1 MNISVPLCTS
11 ITSRKLTSLTSDIFT
26 LTSHQIAS
34 EKSRETE
41 RFHRL
46 TLTRDIRNLRVGIKK
61 AANTYSWG
69 THRPWAARGTGGT
82 FQCDIRRRCAGAWA
96 RTDIRRAIWDW
107 ESPRPRA
114 ADSRCRARSLDAP
127 PASRP
132 DAKTDAR
139 LLCWS
144 SMKADLPLWET
155 GVLEVVLSPPLPPG
169 GPGVTEPRP
178 A

>member
-1 MNISVPLCTS
+1 MRAPFNKINFVISHDTFAIFHCRYGGCTDPDRCGNGDFTDLS
-11 ITSRKLTSLTSDIFT
+11 KLDIHT
-26 LTSHQIAS
+26 RS
-34 EKSRETE
+34 KS
-41 RFHRL
+41 
-46 TLTRDIRNLRVGIKK
+46 TRIKK

-132 DAKTDAR
+132 DAKIDGRQR

-155 GVLEVVLSPPLPPG
+155 GVLDVVLSPPLPPG